1 MTCPHCGADA
11 SAGQKFCPK
20 CSRLVDS
27 PLLHIK
33 QQLDAARAEIR
44 KDLNAMRV
52 KTGLPPQPAPQLRV
66 TVSAPS
72 YAPSPAPPPPP
83 PPPPPPSS
91 APYKYAPHPS
101 QTPALT
107 RPPAEIPRET
117 ILRSQQRNQ
126 RKKNKQR
133 DEGTTR
139 AQHTGTTHRFD
150 PVAAAKKAAEE
161 AKAAAA
167 AGPVPE
173 RFKRPLS
180 FSVLALLD
188 LFAALALGYSALQLT
203 LLYAEPRP
211 PMIELHRI
219 LAGGG
224 GLLFLLTMFGM
235 LKMHP
240 FGRFFQRIL
249 VLPVALWV
257 PFGTI
262 YAIATWL
269 YLGTTTTKL
278 YFSGRSPRSLHGTEL
293 AAWRTHEKAA
303 PVFGFLLFAFGFIPG
318 LAYATFIG
326 STAPFVLEE
335 ASHQFPQLLGYLT
348 APSGSATG
356 GVDTVSQAAV
366 EPGGTGTPAPS
377 ASSTDGAPIGDS
389 SSIAVVQIKRL
400 QQAQTAYASMNEG
413 YYDRL
418 ECILTPTM
426 CIRNGDERRQV
437 VILDPEFGPPQRHG
451 YTFLHNLHGEPAVR
465 SETAS
470 ASSMRGFSYRAIPS
484 IESGDQ
490 VAYCGDETGLI
501 CSFDAKTADGGNFGH
516 CPAVCRPIE

>member
-1 MTCPHCGADA
+1 MTTCPHCGADA

-27 PLLHIK
+27 PLLQIK

-44 KDLNAMRV
+44 KDLNALRV
-52 KTGLPPQPAPQLRV
+52 KTGLPPEPAPQYRV
-66 TVSAPS
+66 SVSGPG
-72 YAPSPAPPPPP
+72 YAPPPPP
-83 PPPPPPSS
+83 PPS
-91 APYKYAPHPS
+91 PYKYAPHHS

-107 RPPAEIPRET
+107 PPPAEIPRET

-139 AQHTGTTHRFD
+139 AQHTDAAHRFD

-173 RFKRPLS
+173 RFKRPMS
-180 FSVLALLD
+180 FSILALLD
-188 LFAALALGYSALQLT
+188 LFAAVALFYNALQLT
-203 LLYAEPRP
+203 LLYPEPRP
-211 PMIELHRI
+211 PMIELHRV
-219 LAGGG
+219 LLGGG

-249 VLPVALWV
+249 LLPVALWV
-257 PFGTI
+257 PFGSI
-262 YAIATWL
+262 YAVATWV

-278 YFSGRSPRSLHGTEL
+278 YFSGRSPRSLHGAEL
-293 AAWRTHEKAA
+293 AAWRAYEKVA
-303 PVFGFLLFAFGFIPG
+303 PVVGFLLFAFAFIPG

-335 ASHQFPQLLGYLT
+335 ASRQFPQLFAQLT
-348 APSGSATG
+348 SSSSPATG
-356 GVDTVSQAAV
+356 GTGDQAAV
-366 EPGGTGTPAPS
+366 EAGGSGTPAPS
-377 ASSTDGAPIGDS
+377 ASSTDGAPEGDS

-418 ECILTPTM
+418 ECILTPSM

-437 VILDPEFGPPQRHG
+437 QILDPEFRPPQRHG
-451 YTFLHNLHGEPAVR
+451 YTFVHNLYGEPAVR
-465 SETAS
+465 SATAS
-470 ASSMRGFSYRAIPS
+470 ESSMRGFSYRAIPS
-484 IESGDQ
+484 IDSGDR

-501 CSFDAKTADGGNFGH
+501 CSFDAKTPDGGNFGR

>member
-20 CSRLVDS
+20 CSRLADS
-27 PLLHIK
+27 PLLQIK

-44 KDLNAMRV
+44 KDLNALRV
-52 KTGLPPQPAPQLRV
+52 KTGLPPQAAPQFRV
-66 TVSAPS
+66 TVSAPG
-72 YAPSPAPPPPP
+72 YAPPPAPPT

-91 APYKYAPHPS
+91 SPYKYAPHPS

-107 RPPAEIPRET
+107 PPPAEIPRET

-126 RKKNKQR
+126 RKKNKR

-173 RFKRPLS
+173 RFKRPVS
-180 FSVLALLD
+180 FSILALLD
-188 LFAALALGYSALQLT
+188 LFAALALLYNALQLT
-203 LLYAEPRP
+203 LAYAEPRP
-211 PMIELHRI
+211 PMIELHRM
-219 LAGGG
+219 LLGGG

-240 FGRFFQRIL
+240 FGRLLQRIL
-249 VLPVALWV
+249 LLPVALWAP
-257 PFGTI
+257 PFGAI
-262 YAIATWL
+262 YAIATWA

-278 YFSGRSPRSLHGTEL
+278 YFSGRSPRSLHGAEL
-293 AAWRTHEKAA
+293 AGWRAYEKAA

-318 LAYATFIG
+318 LAYAVFIG
-326 STAPFVLEE
+326 STAPYALEE
-335 ASHQFPQLLGYLT
+335 ASHQFPQLFGYLT
-348 APSGSATG
+348 APSAATTAAGGAGDQAGVEAGGS
-356 GVDTVSQAAV
+356 
-366 EPGGTGTPAPS
+366 GTPAPS
-377 ASSTDGAPIGDS
+377 ASSTDGAPEGDS

-418 ECILTPTM
+418 ECILTPSM

-437 VILDPEFGPPQRHG
+437 AILEPEFGPPLRHG
-451 YTFLHNLHGEPAVR
+451 YTFVHSLHGEPAVR
-465 SETAS
+465 SDTAS
-470 ASSMRGFSYRAIPS
+470 ASSMRGFSYRAIPA
-484 IESGDQ
+484 IDSGDQ

-501 CSFDAKTADGGNFGH
+501 CSYDAKTADGGNFGH
-516 CPAVCRPIE
+516 CPAVCRPLQ